1 MEFLKQFFG
10 DAAITYDQFV
20 KALEAS
26 KDVKLGNLATGEYVG
41 KGKYQAMET
50 RVADLEEQIKTRDA
64 DLSKLKKSL
73 GDNADAVA
81 QLEALK
87 GQYKELETASQQ
99 KLKAM
104 ERSTKVQSKLL
115 ESGLTP
121 KMLKAAMAL
130 CDDAAIGEDFSGMD
144 KEMARLKKDY
154 AEMFQDSTPSGT
166 GANGGNSGGDAG
178 GDASGISDKAARAA
192 VFGRSFFN

>member
-10 DAAITYDQFV
+10 DKALTYAELV
-20 KALEAS
+20 KALEGS
-26 KDVKLGNLATGEYVG
+26 KEVKLGNLATGEYVG

-50 RVADLEEQIKTRDA
+50 RVADLEEQIKTRDS

-73 GDNADAVA
+73 GENAEAVS

-87 GQYKELETASQQ
+87 GQYKELETASQK

-104 ERSTKVQSKLL
+104 ERSTRVQGKLL

-130 CDDAAIGEDFSGMD
+130 CDDAAIGEDFAGLD
-144 KEMARLKKDY
+144 KEMIRLKKDY
-154 AEMFQDSTPSGT
+154 AEMFQDTTPAGT
-166 GANGGNSGGDAG
+166 GANGGNAG
-178 GDASGISDKAARAA
+178 GSNGDDGTGISDKAAHAA
-192 VFGRSFFN
+192 VFGRGFF

>member
-10 DAAITYDQFV
+10 DKALTYAELV
-20 KALEAS
+20 KALEGS
-26 KDVKLGNLATGEYVG
+26 KEVKLGNLATGEYVG

-50 RVADLEEQIKTRDA
+50 RVADLEEQIKTRDS

-73 GDNADAVA
+73 GENAEAVS

-87 GQYKELETASQQ
+87 GQYKELETASQK

-104 ERSTKVQSKLL
+104 ERSTRVQGKLL

-130 CDDAAIGEDFSGMD
+130 CDDAAIGEDFAGLD
-144 KEMARLKKDY
+144 KEMIRLKKDY
-154 AEMFQDSTPSGT
+154 AEMFQDTTPAGT
-166 GANGGNSGGDAG
+166 GANGGNAG
-178 GDASGISDKAARAA
+178 GSNGDDGTGISDKAARAA
-192 VFGRSFFN
+192 VFGRGFF

>member
-10 DAAITYDQFV
+10 DKALTYDEFV

-41 KGKYQAMET
+41 KGKYQAVET
-50 RVADLEEQIKTRDA
+50 RVADLEAQIKTRDA
-64 DLSKLKKSL
+64 DLAKLKKSL
-73 GDNADAVA
+73 GDNADAVS

-87 GQYKELETASQQ
+87 KQYGELETASQQ

-104 ERSTKVQSKLL
+104 ERSTKVQGKLL

-130 CDDAAIGEDFSGMD
+130 CDDKAIGEDFSGLD

-154 AEMFQDSTPSGT
+154 AEMFHDTAPAGT
-166 GANGGNSGGDAG
+166 GAQGGNSGGNG
-178 GDASGISDKAARAA
+178 GDDGTGISDKAARAA
-192 VFGRSFFN
+192 VFGRSFYN